1 MWASKE
7 KFKKLEDRITTL
19 EARKIYSGCNNT
31 TDYMTIFNNSGEYV
45 DIAVR
50 DVVKKIIEYLKI
62 NIIREQAKLTIIK
75 EK

>member
-1 MWASKE
+1 
-7 KFKKLEDRITTL
+7 
-19 EARKIYSGCNNT
+19 
-31 TDYMTIFNNSGEYV
+31 MTIFNNSGEYV